1 MTTTIKQVDDEPIA
15 KLSLAIFDADEETE
29 RVVFRY
35 DGEPRTL
42 VRQVMRILNERTELR
57 REFNALMME
66 GTVNNFNLN

>member
-1 MTTTIKQVDDEPIA
+1 MTTTIKQVDDEPVA
-15 KLSLAIFDADEETE
+15 KLSLAIFDTDEEHE

-57 REFNALMME
+57 REYNALIME
-66 GTVNNFNLN
+66 ETVNNFNLN

>member
-15 KLSLAIFDADEETE
+15 KLSIAIFDADEENE

-57 REFNALMME
+57 REFNALTME
-66 GTVNNFNLN
+66 DTVNDFNLN